1 MQWKIKI
8 LKGISLISTMLFIA
22 LWSGSFNEI
31 VLYFWGSLSDN
42 FYYIYIYI
50 VYLQFT
56 YSLTLF
62 IPSWKNY
69 EVEFLLYRRW
79 QDTRLSYEDQNR
91 HKYLNG
97 ISHINDVWLPN
108 TYIVKHGSLKDP
120 LADVSLR
127 IYSNGTVVHIMR
139 YIPIDF
145 AIWLKY

>member
-1 MQWKIKI
+1 MNDFLKNDLNDVMIFFFKLLYMALILSLVEIK
-8 LKGISLISTMLFIA
+8 FI
-22 LWSGSFNEI
+22 I
-31 VLYFWGSLSDN
+31 FWGTLTDN
-42 FYYIYIYI
+42 FYFIYI
-50 VYLQFT
+50 VYFKFT

-79 QDTRLSYEDQNR
+79 QDRRLSYEDENR

-120 LADVSLR
+120 LVDVSLR

-139 YIPIDF
+139 
-145 AIWLKY
+145 